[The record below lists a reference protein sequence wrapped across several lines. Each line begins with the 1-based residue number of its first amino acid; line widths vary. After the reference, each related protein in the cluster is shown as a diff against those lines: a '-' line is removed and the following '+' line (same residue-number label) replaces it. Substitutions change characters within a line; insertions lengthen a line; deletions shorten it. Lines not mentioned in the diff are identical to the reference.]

1 MTKEYQKPMVVAG
14 FEPLDVLQ
22 SILMLIKM
30 ISADK
35 IGVENQYTR
44 AVVPDDNQLAQDLIS
59 QYLTIRDTFEWRG
72 LGYIPNSA
80 LEIKDEYAKVTPGTE
95 FYFKAK
101 EILSFGG
108 FFIIS

>member
-1 MTKEYQKPMVVAG
+1 MVVAG

-44 AVVPDDNQLAQDLIS
+44 AVVPDDTN
-59 QYLTIRDTFEWRG
+59 
-72 LGYIPNSA
+72 
-80 LEIKDEYAKVTPGTE
+80 
-95 FYFKAK
+95 
-101 EILSFGG
+101 
-108 FFIIS
+108 